1 MWNTLPTLDG
11 RPQSVGNR
19 FIRIRIWYLI
29 YQPLEYASLFNI
41 PGITNQNVKNK
52 QNTVKYLPVML
63 SIMPIHHITLDKLLK
78 TLQMPGMFKQFDVL
92 NLLDILLIAYSFV
105 VKMLH

>member
-1 MWNTLPTLDG
+1 
-11 RPQSVGNR
+11 
-19 FIRIRIWYLI
+19 
-29 YQPLEYASLFNI
+29 
-41 PGITNQNVKNK
+41 
-52 QNTVKYLPVML
+52 ML

-105 VKMLH
+105 VKLLH